1 MSIYG
6 QCPSCGGICGH
17 TKKTGCQYGASQ
29 GAGMSD
35 DEADKAK
42 SWKGMD
48 GAIAWHLIDRHA
60 EGWNEVG
67 AMMNAWLRAN
77 QKEAPHD

>member
-1 MSIYG
+1 
-6 QCPSCGGICGH
+6 
-17 TKKTGCQYGASQ
+17 
-29 GAGMSD
+29 MSD

>member
-1 MSIYG
+1 
-6 QCPSCGGICGH
+6 
-17 TKKTGCQYGASQ
+17 
-29 GAGMSD
+29 MSD
-35 DEADKAK
+35 EEADKAQ

-77 QKEAPHD
+77 KGSE